1 MRWPLVAAGAG
12 TVGVVAAGAVA
23 CLPGSPPSAPERPA
37 PPAETFVRVAFDG
50 ASVDLPQGWAVTEPG
65 PDRRLAEADDGRRV
79 TVVRTRLRA
88 PSDIAAVAADLESA
102 LARRSDQ
109 RITDLNPKTQVAGR
123 EVIGYRERIDA
134 ERFVDWYVVVA
145 GAAQLSVGCEAGRTA
160 APLAGACERAVGSV
174 REE

>member
-1 MRWPLVAAGAG
+1 M
-12 TVGVVAAGAVA
+12 
-23 CLPGSPPSAPERPA
+23 
-37 PPAETFVRVAFDG
+37 
-50 ASVDLPQGWAVTEPG
+50 
-65 PDRRLAEADDGRRV
+65 
-79 TVVRTRLRA
+79 
-88 PSDIAAVAADLESA
+88 AADLESA

-145 GAAQLSVGCEAGRTA
+145 GASQLSVGCEAGRTA
-160 APLAGACERAVGSV
+160 APLAGACERAVGTV